1 MNHKTIAKK
10 IKNDRVSVNESYR
23 SIMKIILL
31 IAAPIILSA
40 FIYNVNG
47 YINGVMYT
55 SILGWKGVSNSLVKQ
70 NYAEYGFFM
79 TLINIPLTLAST
91 GTDFHDA

>member
-1 MNHKTIAKK
+1 MQEKILCKDGVQQVLQWEQEPASAPPFLFMLFVYRVNHKTIAKK

-23 SIMKIILL
+23 FIMKIILL

-47 YINGVMYT
+47 
-55 SILGWKGVSNSLVKQ
+55 ILM
-70 NYAEYGFFM
+70 E
-79 TLINIPLTLAST
+79 
-91 GTDFHDA
+91 